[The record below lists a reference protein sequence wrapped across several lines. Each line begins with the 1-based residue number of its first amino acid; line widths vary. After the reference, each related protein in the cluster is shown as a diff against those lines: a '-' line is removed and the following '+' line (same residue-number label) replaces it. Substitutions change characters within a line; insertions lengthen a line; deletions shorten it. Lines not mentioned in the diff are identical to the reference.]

1 MVDPKGQSSDTVHLK
16 KEKKIILLSSVK
28 NTEKRE
34 VTGMFSMRHKWRV
47 SGQSEAGF
55 TRYCQGPR
63 FMLDSISARTTIYV
77 ALISHTFKI
86 TYAQH
91 LYQ

>member
-1 MVDPKGQSSDTVHLK
+1 MRHLK
-16 KEKKIILLSSVK
+16 KK
-28 NTEKRE
+28 
-34 VTGMFSMRHKWRV
+34 V

-55 TRYCQGPR
+55 TQYCRCPR

-77 ALISHTFKI
+77 PLISYTLKI

-91 LYQ
+91 LYQRVDNIAVRLQYR

>member
-1 MVDPKGQSSDTVHLK
+1 
-16 KEKKIILLSSVK
+16 
-28 NTEKRE
+28 
-34 VTGMFSMRHKWRV
+34 MFSMRHKRNV

-55 TRYCQGPR
+55 MRYCQCPR

-77 ALISHTFKI
+77 SLISCTLKI